1 MENIFSNSS
10 AVDEVISEVKKDQA
24 QAPVNPFDDFAE
36 ELKNEEFAKV
46 QAAARWARQFD
57 PQAYSRAQELMPEIE
72 PERGVRQ
79 LKVLEDASY
88 MAKYREVFDK
98 SPQLRGYFAEKPKD
112 LAFANPDELD
122 QISGLNW
129 LGGAGAAALGA
140 GFQDVNVAMASN
152 RIADGRALPG
162 DQDLVAQYSERSF
175 GARGWF
181 EEAYVMTA
189 RQVGPLAHT
198 ARAAITGSVIG
209 GAAGAGSGAVIGSVV
224 PGPGTVAGAAAGSVV
239 GAQAG
244 AIGGAYVFQQ
254 QLQQGLSRIYFQQF
268 RDEKGLPLEP
278 ELVEMA
284 SLITGS
290 GGAMLESLSLGQVA
304 SVVPGAERLMSLA
317 TKEGMATALSNP
329 GVRTALAD
337 FAKNV
342 GKTFST
348 EVTTEV
354 LQQGLQIV
362 AGEMAKA
369 QSSGDFKAITAEEA
383 ADQLYE
389 AGVQATQVMT
399 LMAPIV
405 SSTRFGADLIEIRK
419 NKQDHDALAKTITQL
434 DGNQLIQRAPDMAQT
449 LIDKQ
454 LGDQKLYLPAEE
466 AQKLFQSQGNDLAS
480 VPMRNWRERLN
491 EALATNDEVEIS
503 VGEFIAHLSKDPKDN
518 ALLALVRTSPGGYS
532 QAEIQS
538 FSETLDQLLLSEV
551 AQAQKVTDTSGAL
564 PNTPSQPV
572 EIFPEMEELRK
583 QITDIGFTKDAV
595 DKYVTLFSAYFNTM
609 AQRAGTTPSE
619 LFNQYSVEVQ
629 RGLSQNVDEGSD
641 GTDTYFQARSVDEL
655 APVGQNRNG
664 VPPEDAVQSP
674 LRRAEY
680 PYRMMTPARQ
690 ADAEPLRQAIN
701 EAHSKA
707 VVQTIPID
715 QLVTDVDAVGRTRI
729 QNPSEGPVFVEK
741 IGDTYH
747 LRDGNHRVTRAILD
761 GKTEVEA
768 LVADM
773 NFVPGAEQY
782 RQDARGSISF
792 SNGQAVIQ
800 LFEQADMSTLLH
812 EAGHFFLNNLRDL
825 AKTSPA
831 IQADWDLVRK
841 KLGIKE
847 DGKITREQHEK
858 FAKWTE
864 AYFFEGK
871 APAPELQ
878 GIMTTFSN
886 WMKAIYKSIRGL
898 GVRIN
903 DDIRGVFDRMLV
915 TEQRFEELA
924 ADRAFAPLIKSAEEF
939 GMDPAEYLTY
949 QNMVEELKAEAM
961 NVTRERIVGQQA
973 RLEKGWR
980 GEILKELTREF
991 EAKLKKTP
999 PYSQYEKLK
1008 TTALSMDPEQ
1018 FNYGPEAKAKF
1029 PAAAFKKSGVA
1040 PEVVSELLGYPS
1052 VDDMVYD
1059 FVNAPPLKD
1068 AAKEAANQEM
1078 INRFGEDYDNSQL
1091 RDTAIKAMMAQDGR
1105 LTVLATEYLALR
1117 KKAGQTRG
1125 NVSQAKQMAREIAR
1139 NVLYKKK
1146 VGEISIS
1153 KLQQTV
1159 DRLGTR
1165 IESAV
1170 VKGDWKAAADFKRKQ
1185 LMAQA
1190 LANEA
1195 SVVNDKIN
1203 KIRDKA
1209 ARYTSKTSPT
1219 IDPSFMERIRDLVE
1233 QYEFAKVSG
1242 KKLTRRESLR
1252 QFIDKVEAEGQ
1263 VVVDIPARLLR
1274 EVNRVNYKELTV
1286 DELLG
1291 LGDLLDNL
1299 EHLGRTKNKLKKAQ
1313 AAREFN
1319 EVKQE
1324 TLDRITQRPARKTK
1338 METYSKPKEGMFE
1351 RLTEFHASLLKPE
1364 QIIEW
1369 LDLGDINGPLM
1380 ENIFQPIVDAQ
1391 NLQNDMM
1398 TEYNGKLTKIFDGIS
1413 SKRLSEIVN
1422 ISSLNTKMTLEE
1434 VYAVA
1439 LNTGNLS
1446 SRTKLL
1452 EGEVWTEVQLQDV
1465 LSRLSKDDWDRIQKV
1480 WDLLD
1485 TLWPKIAMLEKKLTG
1500 VAPPQIE
1507 GAEFTNQHGTYR
1519 GGYYP
1524 VVYDWKTQRGLNLT
1538 EDTTPADQ
1546 SLGDWL
1552 KDNRYIKPGTNHKF
1566 TIERTKVAKPIKL
1579 SLAILPA
1586 HVQTVVHDLAY
1597 REPVRGAYKL
1607 LWDPEIRKAI
1617 SDVEGEATYKQLQH
1631 WLKAVATE
1639 RPVSP
1644 DEALPFLS
1652 RIRVGATLYGMGYRL
1667 STAMAQPLGFFNT
1680 MTRVNKG
1687 HLLNGVYQMTAHPV
1701 QTMKMVN
1708 ELSGEMRHRFNQQ
1721 DRDIKDTVKKLSLSD
1736 SPLDRIRGYAFYMVG
1751 AFDKYVST
1759 ASWLGAYSEFL
1770 AKNPT
1775 DVDGAVKTGDR
1786 TVRLTQGAGSTKDL
1800 AKVMNSGEWMKLF
1813 TMFYSFFSGQYNAQ
1827 VDLTRK
1833 TQNDIKAGDWGTVLT
1848 ERLPQWMYLVVFPA
1862 ILGAILGGQGPE
1874 EEENLAWWATRK
1886 TLLYPLASVPFV
1898 REVASSAESGFDY
1911 QLSPITRF
1919 FGSSIRAF
1927 DALTNWEKDLDE
1939 KIGSAL
1945 RPAAEAGSIYFKLP
1959 SGAVMNSIEGLWDG
1973 ATTGDYKYDDILLG
1987 RRPL

>member
-1 MENIFSNSS
+1 
-10 AVDEVISEVKKDQA
+10 
-24 QAPVNPFDDFAE
+24 
-36 ELKNEEFAKV
+36 
-46 QAAARWARQFD
+46 
-57 PQAYSRAQELMPEIE
+57 
-72 PERGVRQ
+72 
-79 LKVLEDASY
+79 
-88 MAKYREVFDK
+88 
-98 SPQLRGYFAEKPKD
+98 
-112 LAFANPDELD
+112 
-122 QISGLNW
+122 
-129 LGGAGAAALGA
+129 
-140 GFQDVNVAMASN
+140 
-152 RIADGRALPG
+152 
-162 DQDLVAQYSERSF
+162 
-175 GARGWF
+175 
-181 EEAYVMTA
+181 
-189 RQVGPLAHT
+189 
-198 ARAAITGSVIG
+198 
-209 GAAGAGSGAVIGSVV
+209 
-224 PGPGTVAGAAAGSVV
+224 
-239 GAQAG
+239 
-244 AIGGAYVFQQ
+244 
-254 QLQQGLSRIYFQQF
+254 
-268 RDEKGLPLEP
+268 
-278 ELVEMA
+278 MA

-362 AGEMAKA
+362 AGEMAKS

-389 AGVQATQVMT
+389 AGVQAAQVMS

-466 AQKLFQSQGNDLAS
+466 AQKLFQSQGNDLSS

-532 QAEIQS
+532 KAEIQS

-564 PNTPSQPV
+564 PSTPSQPV

-629 RGLSQNVDEGSD
+629 RGLSQSVDEGSD
-641 GTDTYFQARSVDEL
+641 GANLFQSAWHGSPHVFDKFDLSKIGTGEGAQAFGWGLYFAESRGLAEYYQRTLTNGKGRPSAKITLPDGRVYDRAKDPKVYDTLDRLLKDGNPDESVIATLEMTVRRQAKQLEEAKALPSNSSLGGIKDPEIRKLRERWANNSVALTALKSFGRSGLKQEIGASEAGRLFRVDLPEDDQL
-655 APVGQNRNG
+655 LFWDRSLSGQNK
-664 VPPEDAVQSP
+664 Q
-674 LRRAEY
+674 
-680 PYRMMTPARQ
+680 
-690 ADAEPLRQAIN
+690 
-701 EAHSKA
+701 
-707 VVQTIPID
+707 VQTAIKSLEINKPGLFSSPQKKADYKELINLIDGKNWESTTAYQFYGKLSRYVGGDKVASMMLLEAGIP
-715 QLVTDVDAVGRTRI
+715 GHK
-729 QNPSEGPVFVEK
+729 F
-741 IGDTYH
+741 
-747 LRDGNHRVTRAILD
+747 LD
-761 GKTEVEA
+761 GVSRDKGEGTY
-768 LVADM
+768 
-773 NFVPGAEQY
+773 NFVMYDDGVVNVEEY
-782 RQDARGSISF
+782 FQDARGSIQF
-792 SNGQAVIQ
+792 NDDQALIT
-800 LFEQADMSTLLH
+800 LFENADMSTLLH
-812 EAGHFFLNNLRDL
+812 EAGHFFLNTMRDL
-825 AKTSPA
+825 AKTSEN
-831 IQADWDLVRK
+831 INQDWQLISK

-949 QNMVEELKAEAM
+949 QNMVEELKTEAM

-980 GEILKELTREF
+980 GEIMKELTREF

-1018 FNYGPEAKAKF
+1018 FNYGPEAKSKF
-1029 PAAAFKKSGVA
+1029 PASAFKKSGVA
-1040 PEVVSELLGYPS
+1040 PEVISELLGYPS

-1117 KKAGQTRG
+1117 KKAGQSRG

-1165 IESAV
+1165 IESAI
-1170 VKGDWKAAADFKRKQ
+1170 VKGDWRSAADFKRKQ

-1195 SVVNDKIN
+1195 SVVNDKIT

-1209 ARYTSKTSPT
+1209 ARYTSKTSLT

-1252 QFIDKVEAEGQ
+1252 QFIDKVEADGQ

-1398 TEYNGKLTKIFDGIS
+1398 TEYNGKLTKIFEGIS

-1452 EGEVWTEVQLQDV
+1452 EGEVWTEVELQDV
-1465 LSRLSKDDWDRIQKV
+1465 LSHLSKDDWDRIQKV

-1500 VAPPQIE
+1500 VAPPQVE
-1507 GAEFTNQHGTYR
+1507 GAEFTNQHGTYK

-1524 VVYDWKTQRGLNLT
+1524 VVYDWKTQRGLNLA

-1552 KDNRYIKPGTNHKF
+1552 KDSRYIKPGTNHKF

-1833 TQNDIKAGDWGTVLT
+1833 TRNDIKAGDWGTVLT

-1874 EEENLAWWATRK
+1874 EEENLAWWAARK

-1919 FGSSIRAF
+1919 FGSSIKAF